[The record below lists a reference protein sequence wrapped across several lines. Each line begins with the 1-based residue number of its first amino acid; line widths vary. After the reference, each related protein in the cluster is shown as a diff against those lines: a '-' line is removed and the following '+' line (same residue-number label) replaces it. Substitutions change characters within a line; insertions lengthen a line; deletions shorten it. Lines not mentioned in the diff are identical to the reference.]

1 MRLFLPITT
10 ILLAIA
16 LLIPGVTQ
24 PVLSMQGN
32 IDKSKLAQAGIEM
45 LADEGNQNTRNMLM
59 MVSSMLGLD
68 QLEGEINAY
77 QKTRSI
83 WGTVTELANN
93 KNYLVAV
100 LVALFSIV
108 IPTIK
113 LFLQLI
119 YCILKGSQLKH
130 HLAKV
135 IIGLSKWSMVDV
147 FVIALIV
154 TYMAGNANANSE
166 NLITM
171 HAQFGSGFWYFT
183 GYCLFAIIASNTIKL
198 ELQKPLND

>member
-10 ILLAIA
+10 ILIALA

-24 PVLSMQGN
+24 PVLSMEGK
-32 IDKSKLAQAGIEM
+32 IDKSKLAEAGIEM

-59 MVSSMLGLD
+59 MISSMLGLD
-68 QLEGEINAY
+68 KLEGEISAY

-83 WGTVTELANN
+83 WGTVNELADN
-93 KNYLVAV
+93 KNYLVAI
-100 LVALFSIV
+100 LVAFFSIV

-113 LFLQLI
+113 LLLQLF
-119 YCILKGSQLKH
+119 YCALKETSFKYKLG
-130 HLAKV
+130 KV

-154 TYMAGNANANSE
+154 AYMAGNANANSE
-166 NLITM
+166 DLLNM
-171 HAQFGSGFWYFT
+171 HAEFGTGFWYFT
-183 GYCLFAIIASNTIKL
+183 GYCLFAIAASSFIKPVV
-198 ELQKPLND
+198 KTS